1 MIPFTFHKFHEKQ
14 TCVSIN
20 GGTFSA
26 SSSLSTANGI
36 TNTYARW
43 LTRQRTQRENKNS
56 SVRLE
61 ENKNDVLN
69 WITEDRIT
77 GAGIYIL
84 CFFFAV
90 NDEWDHQHTYWLT
103 HKTKDRGEIRTY
115 LSAIHNE
122 FVHLLFDVNV
132 AIRCYWKERCAPYLL
147 CLVRFVHN
155 LTSILLELPMPFVE
169 LVEWCKS

>member
-1 MIPFTFHKFHEKQ
+1 MIPFTFQKFHEKQ

-36 TNTYARW
+36 TNTYAS
-43 LTRQRTQRENKNS
+43 L
-56 SVRLE
+56 
-61 ENKNDVLN
+61 
-69 WITEDRIT
+69 
-77 GAGIYIL
+77 
-84 CFFFAV
+84 
-90 NDEWDHQHTYWLT
+90 LT

-122 FVHLLFDVNV
+122 FVRLLFDVNV

-169 LVEWCKS
+169 LVEWCKSLKRVIFKSQKF